1 MMRKINKQSVVVL
14 VILSHYFIQG
24 VLHNL
29 GHVVT
34 PTLVNQLGIPSFMFG
49 FFFAAMSLGM
59 FIGAPLWG
67 VLGDARLKKPFIVL
81 GLLLYSVGQVFF
93 VISEN
98 LVLMTLARFLSGF
111 GVSAFITLMLAHLIG
126 HVSVKERTKYIS
138 LSVALFALGVTL
150 GYQLGGIMGDY
161 FIKEVFY
168 IQAALNTVWVG
179 YIAITMKEKHITRVE
194 GKRHFFQHFKEATT
208 LEPSL
213 LLFLIGLTTATM
225 SASVLTKYFDVY
237 MIDLGYSP
245 RELGT
250 FVMVTGFVGLFT
262 NFVLVP
268 LLSKLRKDMTIML
281 LIQLISAVVVLIVF
295 RNPNFILMIYTVF
308 LIYHVMK
315 SMFQPFEQ
323 NYISLHAPKEK
334 HASILGVRHAFFSIG
349 MVIGPLVSGFIYDHN
364 PIRVFDFSVLMFL
377 IAFVLMFV
385 SHKLQ
390 SKPKPVSKGAC
401 VSTGEQPW
409 QTVPADHE

>member
-1 MMRKINKQSVVVL
+1 MSKTTKPSAVIII
-14 VILSHYFIQG
+14 ILSHYFIQG

-34 PTLVNQLGIPSFMFG
+34 PTFVNQLGIPSFMFG

-59 FIGAPLWG
+59 FFGAPLWG
-67 VLGDARLKKPFIVL
+67 VLGDARLKKPFIIA
-81 GLLLYSVGQVFF
+81 GLLLYSLGQVFF

-98 LVLMTLARFLSGF
+98 LVLMTLARFISGF

-126 HVSVKERTKYIS
+126 HVDVKKRTKYIS

-150 GYQLGGIMGDY
+150 GYQIGGIMGDY

-179 YIAITMKEKHITRVE
+179 YIALTMKEKHITRVE
-194 GKRHFFQHFKEATT
+194 GKPHIFQSFKEATK

-213 LLFLIGLTTATM
+213 LIFLIGLTTATM

-237 MIDLGYSP
+237 MIDLGYST

-268 LLSKLRKDMTIML
+268 LLSKLKKDMTIML
-281 LIQLISAVVVLIVF
+281 MIQIVSAIVVLIVF

-323 NYISLHAPKEK
+323 NYISLYAPKEK
-334 HASILGVRHAFFSIG
+334 HSSILGVRHAFFSIG
-349 MVIGPLVSGFIYDHN
+349 MVIGPIVSGFIYDYN
-364 PIRVFDFSVLMFL
+364 PVRVFDFSVVMFMV
-377 IAFVLMFV
+377 AFVLMLV
-385 SHKLQ
+385 SHKMNKQ
-390 SKPKPVSKGAC
+390 KQTTFEGAYAP
-401 VSTGEQPW
+401 TGEQPW
-409 QTVPADHE
+409 QPVPADHE